1 MTMNTIRRTAAVAFV
16 AAALVMA
23 GTTSAQA
30 VETWEG
36 CPAGAVCIYPEGTG
50 FNGGRPSHAF
60 FSYGAHNLKNQFGM
74 HIVSNNQ
81 VDGAKARTCTG
92 FNGTGDCQGFMGP
105 QTFVNKDLTPIN
117 SIVLV
122 P

>member
-1 MTMNTIRRTAAVAFV
+1 MTMNKFRRLAAIAF
-16 AAALVMA
+16 ATGALVMVGA
-23 GTTSAQA
+23 ASAQA

-36 CPAGAVCIYPEGTG
+36 CPAGAVCIYPEGTE
-50 FNGGRPSHAF
+50 FNNGRPSHAF
-60 FSYGAHNLKNQFGM
+60 FSYGAHNLENQFGTH
-74 HIVSNNQ
+74 HIINNQ

-92 FNGTGDCQGFMGP
+92 FNGTGDCQGFMNP
-105 QTFVNKDLTPIN
+105 QTVLIKDLTPIN

>member
-1 MTMNTIRRTAAVAFV
+1 MTMNTIAVSVATAA
-16 AAALVMA
+16 LMA
-23 GTTSAQA
+23 VGATSAQA

-36 CPAGAVCIYPEGTG
+36 CPAGAVCIYPEGAG
-50 FNGGRPSHAF
+50 FNNGRPSHAF
-60 FSYGAHNLKNQFGM
+60 FSYGAHDLENQFGT
-74 HIVSNNQ
+74 HYIINNQ

-92 FNGTGDCQGFMGP
+92 FDGAGCEGFMNP
-105 QTFVNKDLTPIN
+105 QTVLIKDLTPIN